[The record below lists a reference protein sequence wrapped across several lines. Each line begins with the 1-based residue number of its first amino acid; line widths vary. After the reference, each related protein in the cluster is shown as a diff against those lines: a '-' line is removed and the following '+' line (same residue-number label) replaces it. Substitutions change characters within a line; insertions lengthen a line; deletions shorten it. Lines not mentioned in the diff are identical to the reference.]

1 MKGYAGKLLF
11 VDLTNESYEYRD
23 LDEQLARDFLGG
35 YGIGAKILYEE
46 MPAHTEPFAPE
57 SMLGFITGAL
67 NGTSAL
73 LAGRYMVVSKS
84 PVYKGWNDANS
95 GGSFGPFMRMAG
107 VDGIFFKGIASH
119 PVYLFID
126 DGNVEIRDASHLWG
140 MRITEVTDALID
152 EIGDKRIG
160 IASIGPGGER
170 MAWTAAIMNDK
181 HRACGRG
188 GTGAVM
194 GSKKLKAVVV
204 RGTHKLEKAD
214 AEALKAL
221 NKATRENQKTG
232 PEAPIAEFFS
242 HFGTNGTY
250 PDSVL
255 TGDASVKNWKG
266 AGVVDLEQD
275 QIAPCASGETDK
287 GRRIK
292 NFACNACPIGCGA
305 IYSLDYGDYHAEETG
320 RPEYETTGMF
330 GSMMLNG
337 NPDVINT
344 CNHIINEYALDTISV
359 GATIAWAMEMY
370 EDGHLSKDDLNGI
383 ELTWGNGDAIIAMTE
398 AVCKGEGIG
407 AILQNGSRFASKHF
421 QVGDYALATAS
432 GIELAQHDP
441 RNGPGLSRTYM
452 IDPTPGRHVK
462 GGLGA
467 LCGFAPPEVKY
478 VYDDKGEEDA
488 NNTCEKEADN
498 AAGFCEFSHMAVPPG
513 MWRELT
519 NAVTGFDYTPEEWKN
534 LGLRI
539 FIQRAAFN
547 IREGFL
553 RDHWYLDDRM
563 LGKPPLE
570 EGPLTGITIDAE
582 TMVDE
587 FLKYMGFDVATGVP
601 LRETMERIGGLEH
614 VIADIYGD

>member
-11 VDLTNESYEYRD
+11 VDLTTETFEYRD
-23 LDEQLARDFLGG
+23 LDERLARDFLGG
-35 YGIGAKILYEE
+35 YGLGAKILYDE
-46 MPAHTEPFAPE
+46 MPAHVDAFAPE
-57 SMLGFITGAL
+57 SMLGFVTGAL
-67 NGTSAL
+67 NGTSAY

-84 PVYKGWNDANS
+84 PVYKGWNDANA
-95 GGSFGPFMRMAG
+95 GGAFGPYLRMAG

-119 PVYLFID
+119 PVYLFVD
-126 DGNVEIRDASHLWG
+126 DGEVEIRDASHLWG
-140 MRITEVTDALID
+140 MTTSALED
-152 EIGDKRIG
+152 TLFEEIGDKRIG
-160 IASIGPGGER
+160 IASIGPAGER
-170 MAWTAAIMNDK
+170 LAWTASIMNDR

-194 GSKKLKAVVV
+194 GSKMLKAVVV

-214 AEALKAL
+214 EDALKAL
-221 NKATRENQKTG
+221 KAAARENQKNG
-232 PEAPIAEFFS
+232 PEAPIADFFS

-250 PDSVL
+250 VDSVL

-266 AGVVDLEQD
+266 AGVADLSMD
-275 QIAPCASGETDK
+275 QIEPCAAGETDK
-287 GRRIK
+287 RRRVK
-292 NFACNACPIGCGA
+292 KFACNACPIGCGA
-305 IYSLDYGDYHAEETG
+305 VYSLDYGDLHVEDTG

-337 NPDVINT
+337 DPEVINV
-344 CNHIINEYALDTISV
+344 CNYLVNEYAIDSISV

-370 EDGHLSKDDLNGI
+370 DDGLLTAEDLNGI
-383 ELTWGNGDAIIAMTE
+383 DLTWGNGEAIIAMTE
-398 AVCKGEGIG
+398 AVCKGEGVG
-407 AILQNGSRFASKHF
+407 AIFQNGSRFASRHF
-421 QVGDYALATAS
+421 QVGDYALATAT
-432 GIELAQHDP
+432 GIEVAQHDT
-441 RNGPGLSRTYM
+441 RNGPGLSRTYIM
-452 IDPTPGRHVK
+452 DPTPGRHVK

-498 AAGFCEFSHMAVPPG
+498 AAGFCEFSHMAIPPDA
-513 MWRELT
+513 WRLLT
-519 NAVTGFDYTPEEWKN
+519 NAVTGFDYTPEEWHD

-547 IREGFL
+547 IREGHL
-553 RDHWYLDDRM
+553 RDYWYLDDRM

-570 EGPLTGITIDAE
+570 EGPLAGVTIDAE

-601 LRETMERIGGLEH
+601 LRETMERIGGLED
-614 VIADIYGD
+614 VIADIYGE